1 MSPQSPIPASMT
13 PNIEQKVR
21 ELADK
26 WRHSQMEASQICR
39 DAAEEL
45 RVSRLKIQSLLRE
58 IEVYKKFVPQKE
70 QPSYQHELGWGKGP
84 DE

>member
-1 MSPQSPIPASMT
+1 MPSLSKLQPMIPRV
-13 PNIEQKVR
+13 EQQIR
-21 ELADK
+21 DLSEK
-26 WRHSQMEASQICR
+26 WLHSQMEAAQICR

-58 IEVYKKFVPQKE
+58 IEIYKQFVPQKE
-70 QPSYQHELGWGKGP
+70 QPSYQHELGWGKGA